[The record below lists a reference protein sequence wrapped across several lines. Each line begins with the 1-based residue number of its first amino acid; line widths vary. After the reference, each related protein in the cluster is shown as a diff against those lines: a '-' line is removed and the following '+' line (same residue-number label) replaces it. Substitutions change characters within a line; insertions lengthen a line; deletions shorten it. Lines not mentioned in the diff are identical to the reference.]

1 MTGGSQ
7 AGKTSTAYVSGGQTY
22 VTGGQTY
29 TTPISGQTVTYTTGP
44 QTYEYIA
51 PSSTTYVETNGYH
64 IDPKTNQYTTAAYEY
79 VSYPETYTVQ
89 K

>member
-7 AGKTSTAYVSGGQTY
+7 AGKTSTAYVTGGQTY
-22 VTGGQTY
+22 LTGGQTY
-29 TTPISGQTVTYTTGP
+29 TTPVSGQTVTYTTGP
-44 QTYEYIA
+44 QTYEY
-51 PSSTTYVETNGYH
+51 VENNGYH

-79 VSYPETYTVQ
+79 VTYPETYTVQ